1 MSHRNTR
8 QKALILKTLSESTT
22 HLTAEEIIDILKNND
37 EKVGRATV
45 YRYLKE
51 LEASGRVRKYS
62 LGEKGCA
69 CYQFIGESS
78 DCHEHYHL
86 MCESCGKLEHIES
99 DAIKS
104 FSESAL
110 KNFGFEIDEGRTIF
124 YGFCKNC
131 KESAAK

>member
-8 QKALILKTLSESTT
+8 QKALILKTLSESKN
-22 HLTAEEIIDILKNND
+22 HLTAEEIIDILKNNE

-51 LEASGRVRKYS
+51 LEESGRVRKYS

-69 CYQFIGESS
+69 CYQFVGDGSE
-78 DCHEHYHL
+78 CHEHYHL
-86 MCESCGKLEHIES
+86 MCEGCGKLEHIES
-99 DAIKS
+99 DVIKS

-110 KNFGFEIDEGRTIF
+110 KKFGFEIDKGRTIF
-124 YGFCKNC
+124 YGICKNC
-131 KESAAK
+131 KERAVK